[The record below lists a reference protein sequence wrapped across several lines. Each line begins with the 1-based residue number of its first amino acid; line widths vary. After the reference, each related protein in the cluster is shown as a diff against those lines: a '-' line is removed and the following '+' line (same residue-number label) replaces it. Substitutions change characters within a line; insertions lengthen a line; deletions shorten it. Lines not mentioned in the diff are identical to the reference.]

1 MDTWLKVRAFF
12 ALYVL
17 VLGIGLMFGRWDGSE
32 AIGALL
38 VSIGL
43 TVLLPFVLALALALR
58 QK

>member
-32 AIGALL
+32 MIAAFC

-43 TVLLPFVLALALALR
+43 TVLLPFVLALGLALR